1 MISTHIGA
9 NTYTFSLTPQLLLG
23 AAFGL
28 ARLFIF
34 RNEVMQSCVCV
45 CAYYAEKLLYVYI
58 VL

>member
-34 RNEVMQSCVCV
+34 RNEMMQSCVCV
-45 CAYYAEKLLYVYI
+45 CVHIMQKSYYTYT
-58 VL
+58 